1 MTISATYIGQ
11 STVQVSTSFTVASGA
26 ASLTQFMQFAATV
39 ADAIVGTQPG
49 AAGVNSTALGAGMG
63 VTFVGSGAQASSGWT
78 LYDAFWGGINTDA
91 GATSPEYTQ
100 VFRSLNK
107 DGVTYKNIIL
117 RYDTKQGTINTS
129 TCEYWD
135 TLANYNNANT
145 TPTTI
150 LASNHAATNEAWTY
164 FDSAPIGF
172 NTTTTDLI
180 IMVSPRWCI
189 LHSYLNNEPS
199 NWAGVVET
207 AREDIMDTAVAGLP
221 CWGWVS
227 STLWLLG
234 AASISGRPLATSE
247 HTLICMPRTRQGY
260 TSINAAKGWAADY
273 GATFFPNWIN
283 AASVGAFAYYLG
295 NQQNKFISNAWDS
308 TRRLTLP
315 IKPISD
321 YATTIANYGQIFGM
335 KVISPV
341 GVNMNKITIP
351 VNADGDAA
359 VGGTDRSHWL
369 LNLHHKTYSTDTT
382 SWWTNGSWT
391 NEIIATGGRPEKVIS
406 TGAAYYVII
415 TGGTKVTRINATTK
429 AVTDIIIGGGYTDIK
444 YDGERYIYVTSSTA
458 SIALTRI
465 DTADDTTIVTANSS
479 SISGAA
485 VFSAS
490 GYSALAING
499 NTVCCAFNVASNTP
513 NLHRYVRQA
522 SSGTVSALALT
533 GTFNTITIPSLP
545 AAETQIIRDMT
556 ADHEGNFWCAPFS
569 TAIANFRLAKVSN
582 TGTPSLINPITFAT
596 QFNNI
601 MLQVLDGNNI
611 LVHAPVSSGA
621 HQVGQFNPRTGL
633 IVGSVQ
639 TVSTLQAL
647 NTNTDMSS
655 IKFGGAIMTVPRNST
670 VANTFVVNSLGKT
683 ITTAIGAPVIH
694 SDQGTAQ
701 TLATANGFIATDS
714 ARIFLTTETG
724 VKIFSNA
731 NGGTIAGGN
740 PATSMTLGQV
750 AIPV

>member
-11 STVQVSTSFTVASGA
+11 STVQVSTTFTVASGSA
-26 ASLTQFMQFAATV
+26 NLTQFAQFAATV

-49 AAGVNSTALGAGMG
+49 AVGANSNALGAGLG

-91 GATSPEYTQ
+91 GITSPEYTQ

-107 DGVTYKNIIL
+107 DGVTYKNLIV

-135 TLANYNNANT
+135 TLANYNNAAT
-145 TPTTI
+145 TP
-150 LASNHAATNEAWTY
+150 ASLTASTHVATNEAWTY

-199 NWAGVVET
+199 SWAGVVET
-207 AREDIMDTAVAGLP
+207 AREDIMDTAVANIP

-234 AASISGRPLATSE
+234 ATSVSARPLNTTE

-260 TSINAAKGWAADY
+260 TSINAAKAWGADY
-273 GATFFPNWIN
+273 GATFFPNWTN
-283 AASVGAFAYYLG
+283 ASSMAAFAYYLG

-321 YATTIANYGQIFGM
+321 YAATIANYGQIYGM
-335 KVISPV
+335 KILSPV

-351 VNADGDAA
+351 VNSDGDAA

-369 LNLHHKTYSTDTT
+369 LNLAHKTASTDNTAWFGNTNWT
-382 SWWTNGSWT
+382 S
-391 NEIIATGGRPEKVIS
+391 EVIATGGRPEKVIS

-415 TGGTKVTRINATTK
+415 TGGTKITRINATTK
-429 AVTDIIIGGGYTDIK
+429 AITDIVSGGGYTDIK
-444 YDGERYIYVTSSTA
+444 YDGERYIYVTSSTPT
-458 SIALTRI
+458 IALTRI

-485 VFSAS
+485 VLSAS
-490 GYSALAING
+490 GYSAVALNG

-513 NLHRYVRQA
+513 NLHRYNRQA
-522 SSGTVSALALT
+522 ATGSVTALTLT

-545 AAETQIIRDMT
+545 GAETQIIRDLT
-556 ADHEGNFWCAPFS
+556 ADHEGNFWGAPFS
-569 TAIANFRLAKVSN
+569 TAIGNFRLIKVSN
-582 TGTPSLINPITFAT
+582 TGTPSILAPISFST

-601 MLQVLDGNNI
+601 CFQILDGYNI
-611 LVHAPVSSGA
+611 LVHAPVTSGA
-621 HQVGQFNPRTGL
+621 YQVGQFNPRTGL

-639 TVSTLQAL
+639 VISSVAAL
-647 NTNTDMSS
+647 NTATDMSS
-655 IKFGGAIMTVPRNST
+655 IKFGGALMTVPRNSV

-683 ITTAIGAPVIH
+683 VTTAIGAPVINI
-694 SDQGTAQ
+694 DQGTTQ

-740 PATSMTLGQV
+740 PATSITLGQV
-750 AIPV
+750 AMPV